1 VVTAAA
7 LPPAGIVG
15 VDLDVREP
23 RRFSLGVATLDRAFG
38 QNSDGK
44 GGIVLGSTVLF
55 AGDPGAGKTT
65 TGIFL
70 AEALDALGVLYAV
83 SESTREQFS
92 LMVRR
97 LGRGA
102 GLRLFFSTVA
112 EAIVDVAEESGAR
125 VLIVDQLHSLEPRKD
140 ALRNFKTLDAWAK
153 RAPLERTLVVI
164 AERNKEG
171 SVRGDFGVE
180 YAGDVT
186 IEICKPALV
195 DEGVGVTDGALRART
210 LLVTKNRHG
219 DEGVYRLELGARGWQ
234 EVPPAAP
241 ATDAAVAP

>member
-1 VVTAAA
+1 VTTPTAA
-7 LPPAGIVG
+7 PAGIVG

-23 RRFSLGVATLDRAFG
+23 RRFSLGVPTLDRAFG
-38 QNSDGK
+38 ANSDGQA
-44 GGIVLGSTVLF
+44 GIVLGSTILF

-65 TGIFL
+65 TGVFL
-70 AEALDALGVLYAV
+70 AEALDDLGVLYAV

-97 LGRGA
+97 LGRGV
-102 GLRLFFSTVA
+102 GLRLFFSA
-112 EAIVDVAEESGAR
+112 SADAIVDVAEESGAR
-125 VLIVDQLHSLEPRKD
+125 VLIVDQLHSLEPRRD

-171 SVRGDFGVE
+171 TVRGDFGVE

-195 DEGVGVTDGALRART
+195 DEGVVVTDGALRART
-210 LLVTKNRHG
+210 LRVTKNRHG
-219 DEGVYRLELGARGWQ
+219 DEGVYRLELGVRGWQ
-234 EVPPAAP
+234 ELPAPAPAADVSP
-241 ATDAAVAP
+241 